1 MLWKEVEKAVNPA
14 FKEMKN
20 TNGETPYILLATNH
34 ENLRKEGS
42 REVDDEHS

>member
-1 MLWKEVEKAVNPA
+1 MLWKEVEKAVQPA

-20 TNGETPYILLATNH
+20 TKGETPYVLFTMSH
-34 ENLRKEGS
+34 ELKEGR